1 MSAQIPNTTPNEQE
15 PFIPPYFMLIL
26 AAVGFIVALIV
37 LLTQPQFTVVGWGGL
52 GLGLLALVAWVLMAP
67 QQARALLTGRTA
79 LYGGTTVI
87 VTLLLIAALIGVYA
101 FAKSRNVRIDLTQR
115 ENFSLTEQTR
125 PVIAGL
131 ALEPN
136 VPNIRI
142 IAFYGA
148 GQAGRRDQDS
158 VLFDDYATTSQG
170 KISYEFI
177 DPDRNPTLAQ
187 QYKVT
192 RAGQIV
198 VVPLGADNA
207 PQVDKAET
215 VNFLSQEELSNAIL
229 RVAASGD
236 FRAYFLSVE
245 GGLELENSG
254 ADGMASLNDS
264 LKNRFNWNTQQVNF
278 VDLTNPTSAI
288 KLNDPAADGEALVI
302 VGGSRALS
310 ADQVKVITDYL
321 EAGGDLVL
329 MAAPINADGSPALAV
344 SEALNNYL
352 FEKYGLRFRDDIIL
366 DETQA
371 FQTPF
376 APVAS
381 EFDSA
386 QFVTSLFAGVRGAAM
401 VLEQT
406 RSIEVAETA
415 PEGVTV
421 TEIVKS
427 ASTSYAKTDPA
438 ILSATDIAQV
448 RATDADTKGPFVLAA
463 TAENA
468 NTGSRVVLFGSMY
481 VPSNKYDQLRA
492 LNVFNLDVALR
503 SVAWVARFDEFFNQ
517 IPQLA
522 VENRPQDAP
531 IFVSA
536 DASRNINLLTVVIM
550 PFGVLLIGFLVW
562 WNNRERAR

>member
-52 GLGLLALVAWVLMAP
+52 GLGLLALVAWVLMSP
-67 QQARALLTGRTA
+67 QQARAILTGRTA

-87 VTLLLIAALIGVYA
+87 VTLLLIAALVGIYA
-101 FAKSRNVRIDLTQR
+101 FAKGRNVRIDLTQR

-125 PVIAGL
+125 PVIQGL

-142 IAFYGA
+142 LAFYGA
-148 GQAGRRDQDS
+148 AQASTRDQDS

-177 DPDRNPTLAQ
+177 DPDRNPTVAQ
-187 QYKVT
+187 QYNVT

-207 PQVDKAET
+207 PVIEKAQT

-236 FRAYFLSVE
+236 FRGYFLSVE
-245 GGLELENSG
+245 GGLELEDSG
-254 ADGMASLNDS
+254 AGGMASLNDS
-264 LKNRFNWNTQQVNF
+264 LKSRFNWNTQQVNF
-278 VDLTNPTSAI
+278 VDLTNPTSGI
-288 KLNDPAADGEALVI
+288 RLNDPAADGEALVI
-302 VGGSRALS
+302 VGGSSALG
-310 ADQVKVITDYL
+310 ADQVKLITDYL
-321 EAGGDLVL
+321 DAGGDLVL
-329 MAAPINADGSPALAV
+329 MAAPLNADGSPALAAT
-344 SEALNNYL
+344 EALNTYL
-352 FEKYGLRFRDDIIL
+352 FENYGLRFRDDIIL

-381 EFDSA
+381 EFDST

-401 VLEQT
+401 VMEQT
-406 RSIEVAETA
+406 RSIEVAA
-415 PEGVTV
+415 SVPEGVTV
-421 TEIVKS
+421 TQIVSS
-427 ASTSYAKTDPA
+427 AETSYAKTDPA
-438 ILSATDIAQV
+438 VLSATDIAQV
-448 RATDADTKGPFVLAA
+448 RVSDSDTKGPFVLGA

-468 NTGSRVVLFGSMY
+468 TTGSRVVLFGSMF
-481 VPSNKYDQLRA
+481 VPANQYDQLRS

-522 VENRPQDAP
+522 VENRPEDAP

-536 DASRNINLLTVVIM
+536 EANRNINLLTVVIM

>member
-1 MSAQIPNTTPNEQE
+1 MSAQIPNTTPKEQE

-26 AAVGFIVALIV
+26 AAVGFIVALVV

-52 GLGLLALVAWVLMAP
+52 GLGLLSLLAWVLMAP
-67 QQARALLTGRTA
+67 QQARALVTGRTA
-79 LYGGTTVI
+79 LYGGTTILVSG
-87 VTLLLIAALIGVYA
+87 LLIAALIGIYA

-125 PVIAGL
+125 PVIQGL

-136 VPNIRI
+136 VPNIKI

-148 GQAGRRDQDS
+148 GQAGTRDQDS

-177 DPDRNPTLAQ
+177 DPDRNPTVAQ
-187 QYKVT
+187 QYNVT

-207 PQVDKAET
+207 PVVDKAQT
-215 VNFLSQEELSNAIL
+215 VNFLSQADLSNAIL

-245 GGLELENSG
+245 GGLELEDSG
-254 ADGMASLNDS
+254 VTGMASLNDS
-264 LKNRFNWNTQQVNF
+264 LKSRFNWNTQQVNF
-278 VDLTNPTSAI
+278 VDLTNPASGIT
-288 KLNDPAADGEALVI
+288 LNDPAADGEALVI
-302 VGGSRALS
+302 VGGSSALGE
-310 ADQVKVITDYL
+310 DQVKVITDYL
-321 EAGGDLVL
+321 DAGGDLVL
-329 MAAPINADGSPALAV
+329 MAAPINVDGSPALAV
-344 SEALNNYL
+344 TESLNNYL

-376 APVAS
+376 APVAGT
-381 EFDSA
+381 FDST

-401 VLEQT
+401 VMEQT
-406 RSIEVAETA
+406 RSIEVAATA
-415 PEGVTV
+415 PQGVTV
-421 TEIVKS
+421 TQIVSS
-427 ASTSYAKTDPA
+427 ADTSYAKIDPA
-438 ILSATDIAQV
+438 VLSATEIEQV
-448 RATDADTKGPFVLAA
+448 RAAEADTKGPFVLGA

-468 NTGSRVVLFGSMY
+468 TTGSRVVLFGSMF
-481 VPSNKYDQLRA
+481 VPANQYDQLRS

-522 VENRPQDAP
+522 EENRPEDAP

-536 DASRNINLLTVVIM
+536 EANRNINLLTVVVM